1 MKTVQIREAKACLS
15 SVIADAEQGKPTL
28 ITRNNRPS
36 AMVVPVSA
44 GERLYPLKRPNL
56 ADWLLAIP
64 EELETQRDTTPT
76 RSADL

>member
-15 SVIADAEQGKPTL
+15 AVIADAEQGKPTL
-28 ITRNNRPS
+28 ITRHNRPS

-44 GERLYPLKRPNL
+44 GERLFPLERPSL

-64 EELETQRDTTPT
+64 AGLETERDLTPV
-76 RSADL
+76 RGVDL